1 MLLLNE
7 SLCHL
12 QVKKEGQKQRKKEA
26 EALGDKAPPKQ
37 IPRTI
42 ENTREADVTTVDQE
56 DEEVTYDITHDEYE
70 SYFSKTY
77 EPKILIT
84 SSDNPHTV
92 RQNKFSLIFSCDL
105 MVLGCLYFR
114 KLFISFGN

>member
-1 MLLLNE
+1 MVKLTQVKLTF
-7 SLCHL
+7 

-26 EALGDKAPPKQ
+26 DALGDEAPPKQ

-42 ENTREADVTTVDQE
+42 ENTRETDVTTVDE
-56 DEEVTYDITHDEYE
+56 ADEEVTFDITHDEYE
-70 SYFSKTY
+70 AYFSRTY

-92 RQNKFSLIFSCDL
+92 RTLTASTN
-105 MVLGCLYFR
+105 
-114 KLFISFGN
+114 

>member
-1 MLLLNE
+1 MGYTQKREEKGRSTPSYNLILSINISYL
-7 SLCHL
+7 SC
-12 QVKKEGQKQRKKEA
+12 QVKKEAQQQRKKEA

-37 IPRTI
+37 VPRTI
-42 ENTREADVTTVDQE
+42 ENTREYDATTVDVD
-56 DEEVTYDITHDEYE
+56 DEEVQFDITHDEYE

-92 RQNKFSLIFSCDL
+92 SI
-105 MVLGCLYFR
+105 
-114 KLFISFGN
+114 